1 MVIVY
6 SAVLSLI
13 LTGVFIQL
21 AARRG
26 WGKSVRS
33 DGPSTHLSKAGTPTM
48 GGIAVLLAAIVIA
61 AAYGATS
68 GAPLA
73 LLLVMIAAGALGLYD
88 DLASLQR
95 KRRRLAGQS
104 GTSAGAAVEDSTGV
118 LARYRILGHVIIGV
132 GFALWA
138 VNAGHITIGVTW
150 IDVVLY
156 TLVITGSINAFN
168 FTDGV
173 DGLSSGVSIIVL
185 VFFLGGLLAVGT
197 TVAGALIGA
206 LLGFLWYNANPARVF
221 MGGVGAEAIGAV
233 VAGLAIVQGHVFLLP
248 LIAVI
253 PVLEVLS
260 VILQVAYFKATGG
273 KRLLRMSPLHHHFE
287 MSGWS
292 ESQVAIRFWFV
303 TALAVA
309 AALSIA
315 GTGPFSP

>member
-1 MVIVY
+1 MIIVY
-6 SAVLSLI
+6 SAIVSLV
-13 LTGVFIQL
+13 LTGAFIQL
-21 AARRG
+21 ANRRG

-33 DGPSTHLSKAGTPTM
+33 DGPSTHLAKAGTPTM
-48 GGIAVLLAAIVIA
+48 GGLAVLIA
-61 AAYGATS
+61 AVVLALVYGATS
-68 GAPLA
+68 GASLA
-73 LLLVMIAAGALGLYD
+73 LLVLLTAAGALGLLD
-88 DLASLQR
+88 DLASLGR
-95 KRRRLAGQS
+95 KRRRLARP
-104 GTSAGAAVEDSTGV
+104 AGAGEADESTGV
-118 LARYRILGHVIIGV
+118 LARYRILGHLLV
-132 GFALWA
+132 GAAFALWA
-138 VNAGHITIGVTW
+138 VDAGYVTSGIAW
-150 IDVVLY
+150 LDVALY

-185 VFFLGGLLAVGT
+185 LFFLGGLFAVGA

-206 LLGFLWYNANPARVF
+206 LLGFMWYNANPARVF

-248 LIAVI
+248 LIAVV

-260 VILQVAYFKATGG
+260 VIVQVTYFKATGG

-287 MSGWS
+287 LSGWS

-309 AALSIA
+309 AAAAIA